1 MNAEVQWLA
10 YYLLEAGTL
19 DQKKS
24 QILSKRLPADISVDE
39 FGNALLG
46 TGLCKDAGQITQLIG
61 FAKEKAQDGNG
72 PTNNPFDGTAPP
84 APLVAAP
91 TPPPVE
97 ATPEPTPPSTQTATP
112 EPPPSSPAP
121 GRISLRSKSAPKE
134 APPAQ
139 AAPEPAQSPSQTTTP
154 PSPPSSPAPAQ
165 GTPSTQSTSNGAAP
179 APQPASI
186 EPTTP
191 ARLNN
196 LSTEKPAFSTQ
207 VPDGFPDFEALGT
220 LSDEDLRQAV
230 VQLLIACQKFGISDV
245 HISAGARPFARKSR
259 QLVYLND
266 TIIDPS
272 VAERINTT
280 LLSEQQRYD
289 LDQDHDLDFALALSP
304 HDRFRVNV
312 MLHKNGYAGTYRVVS
327 TKISTLDEL
336 GFDSTES
343 LEKLLAY
350 HNGLIL
356 VTGPV
361 GSGKTTTLAALVDKM
376 NRSRQDHIITVE
388 EPIEIVQ
395 QSDQCQVTQ
404 REVGSHT
411 NTFKSALKGAL
422 RQDPD
427 IIVIGE
433 MRDLETIEMAI
444 SASETGHL
452 VIGTMHTS
460 DAATTLNRLLDVFP
474 PAQQAQIRA
483 MVSESLRGIICQRQ
497 LPSKNGGVVL
507 ASEILLNNTAVK
519 SLIRENK
526 IEGLSNVIETGVR
539 QGMQLMDKSIM
550 KLWNEGK
557 ITDETAVNSLVS
569 THLKNQITAPPA
581 PAESEPAEP
590 KKKGLFG

>member
-19 DQKKS
+19 NKQKCG
-24 QILSKRLPADISVDE
+24 ILAKRLPKDIEVDE
-39 FGNALLG
+39 FGKALIG
-46 TGLCKDAGQITQLIG
+46 TGLCKDEEQVTQLIS
-61 FAKEKAQDGNG
+61 FAKEKAQDGAG
-72 PTNNPFDGTAPP
+72 PLNNPFDAEAPAESKTTPPPTATPKTAPP
-84 APLVAAP
+84 IAEEPPVAEQTTLRPKP
-91 TPPPVE
+91 TPAPQ
-97 ATPEPTPPSTQTATP
+97 A
-112 EPPPSSPAP
+112 SPAP
-121 GRISLRSKSAPKE
+121 
-134 APPAQ
+134 
-139 AAPEPAQSPSQTTTP
+139 SQ
-154 PSPPSSPAPAQ
+154 
-165 GTPSTQSTSNGAAP
+165 
-179 APQPASI
+179 PQPAAKS
-186 EPTTP
+186 PK
-191 ARLNN
+191 N
-196 LSTEKPAFSTQ
+196 LSTESPSFSANAEE
-207 VPDGFPDFEALGT
+207 GFPDFAALGT
-220 LSDEDLRQAV
+220 LNDEDLRQSL
-230 VQLLIACQKFGISDV
+230 VQLLLACQNFGISDL

-259 QLVYLND
+259 KVVYIDD

-272 VAERINTT
+272 VAERINTS
-280 LLSEQQRYD
+280 LLSEQQRSD
-289 LDQDHDLDFALALSP
+289 LDENCDLDYALSLSP
-304 HDRFRVNV
+304 IDRFRVNV
-312 MLHKNGYAGTYRVVS
+312 MAHKNGYAGTYRVVS
-327 TKISTLDEL
+327 KKISTLEEL

-376 NRSRQDHIITVE
+376 NRTRQDHIITVE

-483 MVSESLRGIICQRQ
+483 MVSESLKGIICQRQ
-497 LPSKNGGVVL
+497 LPGKNGGVVL

-526 IEGLSNVIETGVR
+526 IDGLSNVIETGVR

-550 KLWNEGK
+550 KLWNDNQ
-557 ITDETAVNSLVS
+557 ITDDTAIDSLVS
-569 THLKNQITAPPA
+569 AHLKNQISAPPA
-581 PAESEPAEP
+581 PAEPESPEP
-590 KKKGLFG
+590 KKKKLFG